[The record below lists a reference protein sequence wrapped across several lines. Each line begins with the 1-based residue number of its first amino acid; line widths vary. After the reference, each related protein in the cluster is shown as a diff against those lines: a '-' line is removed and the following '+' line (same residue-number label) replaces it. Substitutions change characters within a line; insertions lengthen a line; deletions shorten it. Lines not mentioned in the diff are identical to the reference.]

1 MTVCELNHIRV
12 GRRALAQAVQLFVSV
27 RETRQSHVEAQSDT
41 MNLGAQKWQEF

>member
-27 RETRQSHVEAQSDT
+27 RETRQSRVEA
-41 MNLGAQKWQEF
+41 